1 MIVAA
6 DEVGRRTRRL
16 LWINHFALPPDEG
29 GGTRHFDTA
38 RELVRR
44 DWSVSLAAS
53 DFHYASRRYIRRK
66 DEQVVRA
73 ITEQRDG
80 VEFNW
85 LWSAPYTRN
94 DWRRGWNWL
103 SFSRSLLRWEPP
115 AGRPDVVIGSSP
127 HLFAALAGAR
137 LAGRWGVPFLLE
149 VRDLWPESMIAVGG
163 RKGVAFRVLDQI
175 ARFLYRR
182 ADSIICLAKGTAHYL
197 EEERLVEPDRL
208 VYVPNGVDPEA
219 CRVVNRPV
227 RETFTVVYAGAHG
240 PANGL
245 DRVLEAARLL
255 RARSE
260 CRFLL
265 IGDGPAKE
273 GLVRC
278 AREWGLDNVEFR
290 DSVPKSSVP
299 STLAEA
305 DAGLMVLRDTPLF
318 SFGVSPNK
326 LFDYL
331 GASLPVICNVPGEVA
346 EMVRE
351 ASAGVQ
357 AQSSSAEALAA
368 AVVELADRSPE
379 ARAQMGRSGRSWVLD
394 QHGRSRLAERL
405 DDMLQ
410 SVLAAS

>member
-1 MIVAA
+1 MVAA
-6 DEVGRRTRRL
+6 SEVRGRRRRL
-16 LWINHFALPPDEG
+16 LWINHFALTPDEG

-53 DFHYASRRYIRRK
+53 DFHYVSRTYIRRK
-66 DEQVVRA
+66 DEKVGGA
-73 ITEQRDG
+73 LTEHREG

-103 SFSRSLLRWEPP
+103 SFSWSLLRWEPP
-115 AGRPDVVIGSSP
+115 TGRPDVVIGSSP

-137 LAGRWGVPFLLE
+137 LADRWDVPFLLE

-163 RKGVAFRVLDQI
+163 RKRAAFRVLDQI

-182 ADSIICLAKGTAHYL
+182 ADRIICLAKGTARYL
-197 EEERLVEPDRL
+197 EEERLVAPDRL

-219 CRVVNRPV
+219 CPVVNRPV
-227 RETFTVVYAGAHG
+227 RETFTVLYAGAHG

-260 CRFLL
+260 CRFLFV
-265 IGDGPAKE
+265 GDGPAKE
-273 GLVRC
+273 ELVRC
-278 AREWGLDNVEFR
+278 AREWDLDNVEFR
-290 DSVPKSSVP
+290 DPVPKVSMP
-299 STLAEA
+299 SILAEA
-305 DAGLMVLRDTPLF
+305 DAGLMVLRDAPLF
-318 SFGVSPNK
+318 AFGVSPNK
-326 LFDYL
+326 LFDYF

-346 EMVRE
+346 GMVQE
-351 ASAGVQ
+351 ASAGVL
-357 AQSSSAEALAA
+357 ARSGSAEALADA
-368 AVVELADRSPE
+368 ILQLASRSPP
-379 ARAQMGRSGRSWVLD
+379 ARAQMGASGRRWVLD
-394 QHGRSRLAERL
+394 RHGLPQLAERL
-405 DDMLQ
+405 DDVLR
-410 SVLAAS
+410 SVLSGS